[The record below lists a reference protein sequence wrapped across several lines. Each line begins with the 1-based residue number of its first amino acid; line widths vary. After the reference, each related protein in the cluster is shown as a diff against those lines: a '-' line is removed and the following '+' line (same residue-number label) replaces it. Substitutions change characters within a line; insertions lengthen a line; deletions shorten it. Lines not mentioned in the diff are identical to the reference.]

1 MSLYKILL
9 ADDEEEVRK
18 SIIKK
23 IPWEELGFCVVGDA
37 ENGEDALE
45 KVNLLEPDLVLT
57 DIKMPYMDGLTLAEC
72 IRKENSGIEIVMF
85 SGFDEFEYAKQAI
98 KLNVIE
104 YILKPVNVEE
114 LTEILKKIKIKL
126 DNKNAVKRDLEILR
140 ENYKKSLP
148 IIKEQFLTDIVHGKL
163 TAEEIK
169 AGMLSYELPIA
180 NAKIWV
186 VASVLIEIP
195 RIMCRPD
202 LRSLHNEKELI
213 PISVQRILDEKLEK
227 QYSYVTFRTS
237 MGICIIF
244 GLNGSKNLSRLVD
257 ILSDICK
264 ECKKILEV
272 SVTIGVGEFCD
283 NVSKLR
289 ESYLESRDAVGYRSS
304 VGSDIAICIQDV
316 ENIKKEYLQFD
327 EQSESELISVL
338 KFGTVKEISSLVEK
352 LINKIEESKVHLRQQ
367 QAYMI
372 SIINAL
378 MRFIQRY
385 EVEVSSILGK
395 DRDYFSIIA
404 QLTTLESMQ
413 NWLYQACVTI
423 SESIN
428 RERSNTARNMIQD
441 AKDYILKNFENP
453 DLSVEMVCD
462 YLHISQTYFST
473 VFKKETGQNYVNY
486 LTDIR
491 LNKAIELLNET
502 EDKTYIIASKVGYQ
516 DPNYFSY
523 VFKKKF
529 GVSPSK
535 YRGNKQQSV

>member
-9 ADDEEEVRK
+9 VDDEEEVRL

-45 KVNLLEPDLVLT
+45 KIELLEPDLVLT
-57 DIKMPYMDGLTLAEC
+57 DIKMPYMDGLTLAES
-72 IRKENSGIEIVMF
+72 IRKENSGVEIVMF

-114 LTEILKKIKIKL
+114 LTEILGKIKIKL
-126 DNKNAVKRDLEILR
+126 DKKNAVKKDLEILR
-140 ENYKKSLP
+140 ENYRKSLP

-163 TAEEIK
+163 TTEEIEE
-169 AGMLSYELPIA
+169 GMISYELPIA
-180 NAKIWV
+180 KAKNWV
-186 VASVLIEIP
+186 VSSVLIEIP
-195 RIMCRPD
+195 RTTCQPD

-213 PISVQRILDEKLEK
+213 PISVQKILDEKMEK

-244 GLNGSKNLSRLVD
+244 GLKTGKSMSRLVD
-257 ILSDICK
+257 ILTDVCK

-283 NVSKLR
+283 NVNKLR
-289 ESYLESRDAVGYRSS
+289 DSYLESRDAVGYRSS

-327 EQSESELISVL
+327 EQSESQLISVL
-338 KFGTVKEISSLVEK
+338 KFGTMKEIGALVEK

-428 RERSNTARNMIQD
+428 RERNNTAKNMIQD
-441 AKDYILKNFENP
+441 AKEYILKNYENP

-535 YRGNKQQSV
+535 YRGNK

>member
-169 AGMLSYELPIA
+169 AGMHSYELPIA